1 MLAEVT
7 VAGALTTRLRAG
19 QGRNA
24 SRSNSCWC
32 FGYRT
37 TCSTRAKCWLKW
49 HLVSAT
55 ALRAVKC
62 EMRTEATVAGVSAT
76 GRRAGQGGPC
86 WLKQQCIG
94 HKTVCWTRAQC
105 WHKAQLLVF
114 PHRTACW
121 EMRHARKSNSCWR
134 FRHKTACW
142 EAKCLQKQQLLVHR
156 PHDCVLDKGELLAEA
171 AVAGVS
177 ATGLRARH
185 GRLGWCLGHMT
196 ACCTKANAGRINS
209 CWCLGH
215 RTASRTRAKC
225 WQKQ

>member
-1 MLAEVT
+1 MLADTT
-7 VAGALTTRLRAG
+7 VGGVSATGLCAG

-24 SRSNSCWC
+24 GTSRSCLC
-32 FGYRT
+32 FRIG
-37 TCSTRAKCWLKW
+37 
-49 HLVSAT
+49 
-55 ALRAVKC
+55 LRAGKC
-62 EMRTEATVAGVSAT
+62 DM
-76 GRRAGQGGPC
+76 
-86 WLKQQCIG
+86 L
-94 HKTVCWTRAQC
+94 
-105 WHKAQLLVF
+105 
-114 PHRTACW
+114 
-121 EMRHARKSNSCWR
+121 ARKSNSCWR
-134 FRHKTACW
+134 FHHKTACW

-156 PHDCVLDKGELLAEA
+156 PHDSVLDKGELLAEA
-171 AVAGVS
+171 AVAGVC